1 MKNKIKGGLRK
12 IYKAPPPE
20 RKREF
25 FHQMDAQPI
34 NTRYILRSQV
44 IYISK
49 LEWVLSIALFA
60 VTAITS
66 YFSKMAVF
74 GTALALVPFLAAAG
88 ISESMR
94 SEIYGM
100 DELEM
105 AARFSLKSV
114 ILARM
119 CIVGIE
125 NLILVLSSALF
136 IQGEMLFTMLYLA
149 VPYFVTVYGSL
160 LIVRSLSRKEGIY
173 VCIGYSAAVSL
184 AFSFGF
190 LNYAWIYQEQFL
202 RFWVAALLL
211 FIFADFKEGRRFIRA
226 ACYTREPN
234 GLPIH

>member
-1 MKNKIKGGLRK
+1 MKNKIKDGLKK

-20 RKREF
+20 RKRDF

-34 NTRYILRSQV
+34 NTRYILKSQV
-44 IYISK
+44 FYISK
-49 LEWVLSIALFA
+49 LEWVLSIVLFA

-66 YFSKMAVF
+66 CFSRMAVF
-74 GTALALVPFLAAAG
+74 GTALALVPFLAVAG
-88 ISESMR
+88 ISESIR

-105 AARFSLKSV
+105 AARFSLKSI

-119 CIVGIE
+119 CIIGIE

-136 IQGEMLFTMLYLA
+136 VQGELIFTMLYLA

-160 LIVRSLSRKEGIY
+160 TIVRNLSRKEGIY

-190 LNYAWIYQEQFL
+190 LNYTWIYQEQFL
-202 RFWVAALLL
+202 CFWVAALLL
-211 FIFADFKEGRRFIRA
+211 FIFADFKEVRRFLYSRA
-226 ACYTREPN
+226 YSFAK
-234 GLPIH
+234 